1 MATLDPQAWVRE
13 RTARVVRPARP
24 PEQLR
29 ADIVRLLGGL
39 DRWEGTTP
47 SARLT
52 DHRTIDGVAADRV
65 EFATRPGLLASGW
78 FLTPPR
84 PLGRG
89 AILAL
94 PGHEASLASF
104 VGLGPDGEYDPAK
117 RSDYHRTFPLQ
128 LAQLGHR
135 VLALEQ
141 VGFGERRPAARIAEG
156 EAATSCHEDVGA
168 ALMLG
173 ETVLGWRVWDAMRA
187 LDLLAARPGV
197 DPGRLGVA
205 GISGGGTTAL
215 FTAALDERVRA
226 AVISGYLNTFA
237 DSILAVHH
245 CIDNYVPGLAL
256 VADMA
261 DVAALIAP
269 RALFVENGRED
280 EIFPVAGFDAAVAR
294 LREVYAAAGVPGRF
308 SAHVFPG
315 GHQWDG
321 TGLAELLGRN
331 L

>member
-1 MATLDPQAWVRE
+1 MWSG
-13 RTARVVRPARP
+13 P
-24 PEQLR
+24 PVHPGSCAPR
-29 ADIVRLLGGL
+29 SFAC
-39 DRWEGTTP
+39 WEGWT
-47 SARLT
+47 A
-52 DHRTIDGVAADRV
+52 
-65 EFATRPGLLASGW
+65 
-78 FLTPPR
+78 
-84 PLGRG
+84 
-89 AILAL
+89 
-94 PGHEASLASF
+94 
-104 VGLGPDGEYDPAK
+104 
-117 RSDYHRTFPLQ
+117 
-128 LAQLGHR
+128 
-135 VLALEQ
+135 
-141 VGFGERRPAARIAEG
+141 AEG

-187 LDLLAARPGV
+187 LDLLAAQPGV

-226 AVISGYLNTFA
+226 AAVSGYLNTFA

-245 CIDNYVPGLAL
+245 CMDNYVPGLAL
-256 VADMA
+256 VAEMA
-261 DVAALIAP
+261 DIAALIAP

-294 LREVYAAAGVPGRF
+294 LREVYAAAGVPQRL
-308 SAHVFPG
+308 SAHAFPG

-321 TGLAELLGRN
+321 TGLAEFLGRN